1 MQSLSQLQRCE
12 RGRQICD
19 LGNQVRRLDENT
31 YAVKSQSGNGE
42 YQVRATEAGWLCT
55 CPDSTL
61 RGEKCKHTFAVEFS
75 KRIRT
80 EVELGVLAPFNT
92 TDACL
97 YCGSKHIVKDGQR
110 HNKVGSIQKFNCLE
124 CRRYFTVNLG
134 FEGMKHSPKAITTAM
149 QLYFS
154 GESLRN
160 TQKALRLLG
169 VNVSHVAV
177 LKWIKKYV
185 GLMDKYLDKITPQ
198 VSDTWRADEVFV
210 KFRGNMKYLF
220 AMMDDETRFWIA
232 QQVADGKFTADVR
245 PLFAES
251 KRVAGKKPA
260 TLITDGGMHFTKPF
274 KQEFY
279 TAKYPR
285 TQHVRDIRISGVVH
299 NNKMERLNGEFRDRE
314 KVMRGLKR
322 TDSPILKGYQIYHNF
337 IRPHEGLNGD
347 TPADRAGIRV
357 RGENKWVTLIQNA
370 TRETGK
376 SSSAE

>member
-1 MQSLSQLQRCE
+1 MSQASILRSE

-31 YAVKSQSGNGE
+31 YAVRSQTGNGE
-42 YQVRATEAGWLCT
+42 YEVRATEAGWLCS
-55 CPDSTL
+55 CPDSSY
-61 RGEKCKHTFAVEFS
+61 RGEKCKHIFAVEFS

-92 TDACL
+92 TESCI

-110 HNKVGSIQKFNCLE
+110 HNKSGSIQKFNCLD
-124 CRRYFTVNLG
+124 CGRYFTVNLG

-169 VNVSHVAV
+169 VEVSHVAI
-177 LKWIKKYV
+177 LKWIRKYV
-185 GLMDKYLDKITPQ
+185 ALMDKYLERLTPQ
-198 VSDTWRADEVFV
+198 VSDTWRADEVYV
-210 KFRGNMKYLF
+210 KFRGNRKYLF

-232 QQVADGKFTADVR
+232 QEVSHWKENTDASH
-245 PLFAES
+245 LFHRAKEI
-251 KRVAGKKPA
+251 AGKEPK
-260 TLITDGGMHFTKPF
+260 TLITDQLKSYRTASR
-274 KQEFY
+274 QEFP
-279 TAKYPR
+279 TANHI
-285 TQHVRDIRISGVVH
+285 QDITLAGKIH
-299 NNKMERLNGEFRDRE
+299 NNKMERMNGEVRDRE

-322 TDSPILKGYQIYHNF
+322 MDTPILKGVQIYHNY

-370 TRETGK
+370 SRHAT
-376 SSSAE
+376 